1 MTNFSKSS
9 HLASVAGLVAGNSR
23 DVDCYKPSLT
33 EAEDLGVG

>member
-9 HLASVAGLVAGNSR
+9 HLASLAGLFAGNSK
-23 DVDCYKPSLT
+23 DFDCYKPSLI